1 MVRSELVSR
10 TTMANI
16 PQIGENSLMK
26 KLGIVVGFMLGVFIA
41 GSSEVLAH
49 DPIILTPEQMTPEDG
64 PFLPDGTI
72 SFALYGSIDGG
83 DDRRAFSVVF
93 QEGDRLFISFLI
105 PDLPP
110 ENELSETEL
119 PYLELVDPQGNSV
132 ILRPDQRTP
141 FAEPFSG
148 TNYIRLLDWLDEAQ
162 SGMYSIIVRG
172 SSVARFTVSVGE
184 KEVFG
189 TPVERVPNRSAG
201 VAGVMDWYATP
212 PVTLETTTTVVT
224 ATTNSRPSDASP
236 NTEGSSE
243 DDSSSAST
251 VDGTLV
257 LIVAVL
263 VLGLLVVL
271 AVRRHQEK

>member
-1 MVRSELVSR
+1 MEPVSHPA
-10 TTMANI
+10 MAKI
-16 PQIGENSLMK
+16 SGIGENPIMK
-26 KLGIVVGFMLGVFIA
+26 KLGIVVGLVVGMFFA

-72 SFALYGSIDGG
+72 SFALYGSIKGG
-83 DDRRAFSVVF
+83 DDRRAFSVAF

-110 ENELSETEL
+110 ENELSENEL

-162 SGMYSIIVRG
+162 SGTYSIIVSG

-189 TPVERVPNRSAG
+189 TPVERVPNRSVG

-212 PVTLETTTTVVT
+212 PVTLEATTTVVT
-224 ATTNSRPSDASP
+224 PTTSSRPSDASP
-236 NTEGSSE
+236 DTDGTSE
-243 DDSSSAST
+243 DDSSSALTSN
-251 VDGTLV
+251 GPLV
-257 LIVAVL
+257 LIVVVL
-263 VLGLLVVL
+263 ILGVLIVL
-271 AVRRHQEK
+271 AVRRRQEKQT